1 MQQDEKP
8 RPEQDPP
15 LVPSVLLEEKV
26 RENVITPVLLTL
38 FRVVSSSH
46 ILLTTD
52 FTGGGRGPLVPS
64 LSAFVVC
71 SLLEK
76 HCGNYVDP
84 GFTASMEERL
94 DQIARGEEG
103 AERVAYLD
111 EFYAGDN
118 GLAAKVKYI
127 DEAVAP
133 EEARRASLPSLFLN
147 NTADND
153 EIGLFIGPW
162 GPYVQKMTGTNDT
175 ESTKKPPT
183 VSLPAGMATDLST
196 ITPQTLR
203 TLLSSRERN
212 GELMGMHPDDGR
224 PILLKLGRY
233 GAYLQWGEDGQ
244 NNTTTHSL
252 PRHLGIVHPNTE
264 VEEGDGSHASLS
276 SMIGLSFED
285 AVGYVSLPRTI
296 CTLNKLPI
304 TASIGPY
311 GPYLK
316 YNGSF
321 VSLNKRDGDVL
332 TVDAETAERL
342 VTEGIIN
349 KTSSKSSAV
358 VEKSQTLFL

>member
-1 MQQDEKP
+1 MNVFS
-8 RPEQDPP
+8 RVCIA
-15 LVPSVLLEEKV
+15 LVAVFDCSSL
-26 RENVITPVLLTL
+26 
-38 FRVVSSSH
+38 RVS
-46 ILLTTD
+46 IAD
-52 FTGGGRGPLVPS
+52 FAGGGRGPLVPS

-103 AERVAYLD
+103 AERVAYLN

-133 EEARRASLPSLFLN
+133 EEARRATLPSLFLN
-147 NTADND
+147 NTSDDD

-162 GPYVQKMTGTNDT
+162 GPFVQQIKGTHDS
-175 ESTKKPPT
+175 ESTEKPTT

-196 ITPQTLR
+196 ITPKTLR
-203 TLLSSRERN
+203 TLLSSREQN
-212 GELMGMHPDDGR
+212 GELMGTHPDDGR
-224 PILLKLGRY
+224 PILLKLGPY

-252 PRHLGIVHPNTE
+252 PRHLGSVRPNI
-264 VEEGDGSHASLS
+264 EEGDDGHASLT
-276 SMIGLSFED
+276 SMIGLSWEE
-285 AVGYVSLPRTI
+285 AVGYVSLPRTV

-304 TASIGPY
+304 IAAIGPY

-316 YNGSF
+316 YNNSF

-332 TVDAETAERL
+332 TVDSETAEQL
-342 VTEGIIN
+342 VTDGIIN
-349 KTSSKSSAV
+349 KTSSKSSIVA
-358 VEKSQTLFL
+358 EKS